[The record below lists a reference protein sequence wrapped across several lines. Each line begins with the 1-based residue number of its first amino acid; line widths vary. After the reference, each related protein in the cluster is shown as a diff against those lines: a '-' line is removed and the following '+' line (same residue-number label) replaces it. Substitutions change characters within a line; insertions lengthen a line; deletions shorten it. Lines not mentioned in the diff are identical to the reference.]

1 MKLTLESSFLTWNSI
16 PIMMDGSGK
25 NVVFTY
31 AGEGAAKL
39 TFGEDRVERV
49 HLTVVGGEKFDA
61 GPDYLDYEKGNYY
74 DCYAHVNLRDNDGDI
89 IVLNSTRINN
99 QEFILAVAG
108 GTGKWDGI
116 SGELSAHL
124 IFVETR
130 ETPGM
135 NPATHFW
142 CVYAFDGVG
151 DVTLPAGN

>member
-1 MKLTLESSFLTWNSI
+1 MKFTLESSFLTWNSI
-16 PIMMDGSGK
+16 PVKVDGSGK

-39 TFGEDRVERV
+39 AFGDGRVERV

-61 GPDYLDYEKGNYY
+61 GPDYLDYRKGNYY
-74 DCYAHVNLRDNDGDI
+74 DCYAHVNLRDGDGDI
-89 IVLNSTRINN
+89 IILNSDRIDN

-116 SGELSAHL
+116 SGKLDAHL

-130 ETPGM
+130 ETPAM
-135 NPATHFW
+135 NPAMHFW
-142 CVYAFDGVG
+142 CVYAFDGTG
-151 DVTLPAGN
+151 DVTLPTGS